1 MTART
6 GAPALYATAPTPGAA
21 HETTMVEAMARMLG
35 TPLMPWQ
42 SQVARVVTE
51 RSADGRGWRW
61 PTVVLTVPRQS
72 GKTTLMRAVMAQ
84 RTLRYPMHQAFYTA
98 QSGKD
103 ARARWRDLVDV
114 ADMRF
119 PQLVTIRRGAG
130 AECMEWRNGHGQVRV
145 FAPTRKALHG
155 YTPPLVMMDE
165 AFAYDEDL
173 GAALMG
179 AVIPAQ
185 ATLADRQVWIVSTAG
200 DAESTWLRSWVE
212 RGREAVGDPMSAV
225 AYFEWSAP
233 DGLDLGDPA
242 SFELFHPAVGFTQTT
257 EMLVAARDTMSRS
270 AYERAFGNRW
280 TTAKQTVV
288 SAEALVAC
296 TNTGQVPP
304 EDPARVTLG
313 FDVAPDRSAASV
325 WAAWSDQAGAHLRP
339 YFARSGT
346 AWLAPALSEAAA
358 QGMRLA
364 ADDGGPARSIT
375 ARLRLEG
382 IEVSTLSARDFAS
395 ATGDLIEAV
404 QTGRVDHPGDPGLLK
419 ALDGAALRCLG
430 EADAWSR
437 RDSVGPVHEL
447 IAATVAL
454 RAATYTETAPA
465 PLVIA

>member
-6 GAPALYATAPTPGAA
+6 GAPARYATAPTPGAA
-21 HETTMVEAMARMLG
+21 HETMMVETMARLLG

-42 SQVARVVTE
+42 QQVARVATE

-84 RTLRYPMHQAFYTA
+84 RTLRYPRHQAFYTA

-103 ARARWRDLVDV
+103 ARERWRDLVDV

-130 AECMEWRNGHGQVRV
+130 AECMEWRNGHGQVRT

-155 YTPPLVMMDE
+155 STPNLVMLDE
-165 AFAYDEDL
+165 VFAYDEDL

-212 RGREAVGDPMSAV
+212 RGREAVGDPLSAV

-233 DGLDLGDPA
+233 DGLDLADPA
-242 SFELFHPAVGFTQTT
+242 NFEAFHPAVGFTQTT
-257 EMLVAARDTMSRS
+257 ATLAEARDTMSPGE
-270 AYERAFGNRW
+270 YTRAFGNRW
-280 TTAKQTVV
+280 TSAKTSVIP
-288 SAEALVAC
+288 AEAVAAC

-304 EDPARVTLG
+304 EDPARVVLG

-419 ALDGAALRCLG
+419 ALDGAALRRLG